1 MGSKGSGRVKEYRR
15 LLEELKESGEA
26 TKLVEALEM
35 IPHVVEEL
43 VEKRIGEVKA
53 SLNQVSSELRDL
65 RGLVEKLAGSV
76 EDLERRY
83 SELNRRLSG
92 VEVMLGGFV
101 EAMLSRVIVEELE
114 SLGYT
119 VKISRRN
126 HKVNDEDID
135 LLVVAERDGRKEHF
149 IVEVKVKPSHTDI
162 GTLLAKTDLY
172 ELRTGVRPKPI
183 LAGVWIGIEVEAYA
197 KTKGVVAFKL

>member
-35 IPHVVEEL
+35 IPHVVEGL

-119 VKISRRN
+119 VKDSKRN
-126 HKVNDEDID
+126 YRVDDEDID
-135 LLVVAERDGRKEHF
+135 LLVVAEKDGREEHF

-197 KTKGVVAFKL
+197 KTKGVVVFKL